1 MRATSWAALRCYNPA
16 MIIVHGVFPIRADSR
31 QRALKL
37 MEDMAMLSRE
47 EPGCLTYEF
56 YAALSSETEFL
67 LFQEWES
74 IEALQDHF
82 ETPHMETFLTELPDV
97 LDGEIVTR
105 RYEVR
110 SRDRGIDNER
120 VLSSSGEVERK
131 SERQV
136 PKIVH

>member
-1 MRATSWAALRCYNPA
+1 

-37 MEDMAMLSRE
+37 MEEMATLSRE

-110 SRDRGIDNER
+110 SRDRGSDNER